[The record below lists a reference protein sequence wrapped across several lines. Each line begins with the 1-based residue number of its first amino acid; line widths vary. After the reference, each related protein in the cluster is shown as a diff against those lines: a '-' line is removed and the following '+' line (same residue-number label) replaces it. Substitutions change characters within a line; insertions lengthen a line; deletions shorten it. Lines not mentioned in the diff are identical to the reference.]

1 MNVANIINLNK
12 TVKMG
17 LMGLGSD
24 EAMYELFITKSD
36 DLHEVMTEDG
46 ISTDVNACVG
56 LRRIDGTEWH
66 HSRLFTGGFQCIG
79 DDEVGYHDIYVSAGS
94 QAEDLIEKIKA
105 KGQIDLSHWDL
116 VSH

>member
-1 MNVANIINLNK
+1 MNTVNLNT

-17 LMGLGSD
+17 LMGLASD
-24 EAMYELFITKSD
+24 EPMYELFVARST

-56 LRRIDGTEWH
+56 LRRIDGKEWH
-66 HSRLFTGGFQCIG
+66 HGRLFTGGFQTVG
-79 DDEVGYHDIYVSAGS
+79 DDETGYFDIYVNAAA

-105 KGQIDLSHWDL
+105 RGVVNLKHWDE
-116 VSH
+116 V

>member
-1 MNVANIINLNK
+1 MNTVNLNA

-17 LMGLGSD
+17 LMGMGTD
-24 EAMYELFITKSD
+24 EPMYELFVARST

-56 LRRIDGTEWH
+56 LRRVDGKEWH
-66 HSRLFTGGFQCIG
+66 HGCLFTGGFQCVG
-79 DDEVGYHDIYVSAGS
+79 DEESGYFDIYVSAAS

-105 KGQIDLSHWDL
+105 RGVVDLKHWDE
-116 VSH
+116 V

>member
-1 MNVANIINLNK
+1 MNTVNLNT

-17 LMGLGSD
+17 LMGLASD
-24 EAMYELFITKSD
+24 EPMYELFVARST

-56 LRRIDGTEWH
+56 LRRIDGKEWH
-66 HSRLFTGGFQCIG
+66 HGCLFTGGFQTVG
-79 DDEVGYHDIYVSAGS
+79 DDEVGYFDIYVNAAA

-105 KGQIDLSHWDL
+105 RGVVDLKHWDE
-116 VSH
+116 V

>member
-1 MNVANIINLNK
+1 MNTVNLNT

-17 LMGLGSD
+17 LMGLASD
-24 EAMYELFITKSD
+24 EPMYELFVARST

-56 LRRIDGTEWH
+56 LRRIDGKEWH
-66 HSRLFTGGFQCIG
+66 HGRLFTGGFQTVG
-79 DDEVGYHDIYVSAGS
+79 DDETGYFDIYVNAAA

-105 KGQIDLSHWDL
+105 RGVVNLKHWDEI
-116 VSH
+116 